1 MADETAITIR
11 FTLNLP
17 TEDPAYVDVVFAD
30 ARQARRALNTV
41 LTANGP
47 LVSLKN
53 ATDVPVLIRSAD
65 VSAAFPIDYEG
76 NSEAEADED
85 EADEADE
92 D

>member
-1 MADETAITIR
+1 MAEETAITIR

-17 TEDPAYVDVVFAD
+17 TEDMAYVDVVFED
-30 ARQARRALNTV
+30 ARQARRAINAV

-65 VSAAFPIDYEG
+65 VSAAFPVDYDG
-76 NSEAEADED
+76 HSDED
-85 EADEADE
+85 EDDQESEDDE
-92 D
+92 